1 MLHRFTRVEMLL
13 GSEKLD
19 ILKNAEILLFGV
31 GGVGSYVAESL
42 VRSGIGHITIVD
54 FDTVELTNL
63 NRQIMATEAVIGEK
77 KVQVM
82 ASRLK
87 SINSDCEVRSL
98 EEKYIGD
105 NWELFFDR
113 PYDYVVD
120 AIDMVSAKLHIIE
133 KCKELNI
140 PIISSMGTANKMD
153 ITQLKITDI
162 QKTHT
167 CPLAKVMRRELKNR
181 GIKKLKVVY
190 SEEMPLKPLPLE
202 TSAVNN
208 KVINGTVMFVPAT
221 AGLMIGSEV
230 VKDLLKEV

>member
-87 SINSDCEVRSL
+87 SINSDCEVRSI

-153 ITQLKITDI
+153 ITQLKVTDI

>member
-42 VRSGIGHITIVD
+42 VRSGIGHMTIVD

-133 KCKELNI
+133 KCKALNI

-153 ITQLKITDI
+153 ITQLKVTDI

-167 CPLAKVMRRELKNR
+167 CPLAKVMRKELKNR

-190 SEEMPLKPLPLE
+190 SEEIPLKPLPLE

>member
-153 ITQLKITDI
+153 ITQLKVTDI

>member
-153 ITQLKITDI
+153 ITQLKVTDI

-221 AGLMIGSEV
+221 AGLMIGLEV

>member
-133 KCKELNI
+133 KCKELDI

-153 ITQLKITDI
+153 ITQLKVTDI

-190 SEEMPLKPLPLE
+190 SEEMPLKPFPLE

>member
-77 KVQVM
+77 KVRVM

-153 ITQLKITDI
+153 ITQLKVTDI

>member
-153 ITQLKITDI
+153 ITQLKVTDI

-167 CPLAKVMRRELKNR
+167 CPLAKVMRKELKNR

-190 SEEMPLKPLPLE
+190 SEEIPLKPLPLE

>member
-1 MLHRFTRVEMLL
+1 MVHRFTRVEMLL

-153 ITQLKITDI
+153 ITQLKVTDI
-162 QKTHT
+162 HKTHT